1 MSDDAR
7 AEVPKWF
14 AMGPLP
20 SPLDSPPPS
29 VEVEVKAGA
38 RSRSGRVSSVNRDH
52 YLVLR
57 LGRSQETLLTSLPAG
72 AVPQRFHESGY
83 GLVVA
88 NGVGGA
94 GEAASRLAIST
105 LVHLA
110 VYFGRWHL
118 RIDEVIAEE
127 VMDRA
132 ERFFRSIDATLLR
145 ATRDGARDLRSTLTA
160 VFTAGT
166 ELFFAHVGHSRAYL
180 FRDNELMQLTR
191 DQFLDRSR
199 PGSAAVTHISDRTT
213 RPRRV
218 VTERLGE
225 PGPGAPRIDIERC
238 GLLNGD
244 VILVCT
250 NGLTDVVDDTH
261 IADALRSERSPDDQC
276 QALMDLVEG
285 AGGADDATAVV
296 AHYHLRG

>member
-1 MSDDAR
+1 MSDDGR
-7 AEVPKWF
+7 VEVPKWF

-29 VEVEVKAGA
+29 VDVEVTVGA
-38 RSRSGRVSSVNRDH
+38 RSRLGRGSSVNRDH
-52 YLVLR
+52 YLALR
-57 LGRSQETLLTSLPAG
+57 LGRSQETLLTSLPPG
-72 AVPQRFHESGY
+72 AVPQRFNESGF

-118 RIDEVIAEE
+118 RIDEVVAEE

-166 ELFFAHVGHSRAYL
+166 ELFFAHVGDSRAYL
-180 FRDNELMQLTR
+180 FRDSELMQLTR
-191 DQFLDRSR
+191 DQLPDRGH
-199 PGSAAVTHISDRTT
+199 PVPPAVARNSDRKL
-213 RPRRV
+213 RPRRL

-225 PGPGAPRIDIERC
+225 PGAGAPRIDIERC

-244 VILVCT
+244 VILVCS
-250 NGLTDVVDDTH
+250 NGLTDVVDDWH
-261 IADALRSERSPDDQC
+261 ITDALASHRSPDAQC
-276 QALMDLVEG
+276 QALMDLVER
-285 AGGADDATAVV
+285 AGGVDDATAVV
-296 AHYHLRG
+296 AQYQIRG